1 MKHVNVKFNDDHYK
15 MLKELQE
22 ILQGI
27 NVAGKVTQSDALK
40 YAVEQAY
47 RDIKEK

>member
-1 MKHVNVKFNDDHYK
+1 MKHVNVKFNDEQYQ

-22 ILQGI
+22 ILQGM
-27 NVAGKVTQSDALK
+27 NVAGKITQSDVLK